1 MLCRLGKI
9 AIKMKDVS
17 IHISEKISTIASSRA
32 KSLTFIWDEF
42 LEEDNAISLPA
53 LVEEKAAFYRAAF
66 LSWTHDFSQTKIN
79 GTTLYEHLKLE
90 DDFPFWWT
98 SSLGQ
103 RFNINAASSIN
114 DVIKSMAFFDYL
126 AQEKLCP
133 TSINITTERTA
144 LSEFFKQW
152 GRRQGIEVNVM
163 LVSSSKKMKK
173 SVLVYA
179 IYLFRFVVYGIFNQP
194 KKQSQQ
200 NEFVFFDIF
209 THLKKGDEFNSNYW
223 TKLVKA
229 LEQNSVQWNHLYYK
243 TRERFSY
250 LNALKRIRLFNAKK
264 NLHKHQ
270 LLEQNFGL
278 FAYLKTIKRF
288 YTIRKR
294 AKKLLPKLSKAF
306 VCPNRKVDFSPWLKE
321 DFVDSLTGQEALKNC
336 FYSVL
341 LENTVEATPIDAKGV
356 YLQEFQPWEIALV
369 HYWKKEARNDLI
381 GMPHSTHRYW
391 DLRYFFAEKFFSQYA
406 RDIFPD
412 HIAVNGDYSYE
423 RCIENGY
430 PKAILKPV
438 EALRYLYHPSTPL
451 KRENKE
457 KAVLN
462 LLICCDYQS
471 STSERL
477 FEMVDQAIK
486 TGKLKCNVKVR
497 MHPAFPLAEELFH
510 QYDFEIS
517 KEEMVTVLQETDWVI
532 TSNLSA
538 IAVDGYYQGCNIA
551 QLSDG
556 LYFNLSP
563 LRGVVNELLFNST
576 EGLKNMLLN
585 QKHEKDSISYFT
597 IDSKIKKWENLLSL

>member
-1 MLCRLGKI
+1 MNN
-9 AIKMKDVS
+9 VS
-17 IHISEKISTIASSRA
+17 IHISDKISTIASSRA

-42 LEEDNAISLPA
+42 LEEDNLISLPS
-53 LVEEKAAFYRAAF
+53 LVEKKAAFYRAEF
-66 LSWTHDFSQTKIN
+66 LSWSHDFSQTKIN
-79 GTTLYEHLKLE
+79 GTILYEYLKLE
-90 DDFPFWWT
+90 DNLPFWWST
-98 SSLGQ
+98 SLGQ
-103 RFNINAASSIN
+103 RFNINTASSIN

-126 AQEKLCP
+126 TQEKKSP
-133 TSINITTERTA
+133 TSIHLTTGRTA
-144 LSEFFKQW
+144 LSVFFKEW
-152 GRRQGIEVNVM
+152 GKRQGIEVNVT
-163 LVSSSKKMKK
+163 LVNSSKKVKK

-179 IYLFRFVVYGIFNQP
+179 IYLFRFVVYRIFN
-194 KKQSQQ
+194 SQKNQ
-200 NEFVFFDIF
+200 FQKNEFVFFDIF
-209 THLKKGDEFNSNYW
+209 THLKKGNEFNSNYW

-278 FAYLKTIKRF
+278 VAYLKTIKRF
-288 YTIRKR
+288 YSIRKS
-294 AKKLLPKLSKAF
+294 AKKLLPELSKAF
-306 VCPNRKVDFSPWLKE
+306 VCPNRTIDFGPWLKE
-321 DFVDSLTGQEALKNC
+321 DFIDSLTGQEALKNC

-341 LENTVEATPIDAKGV
+341 LENAVKTTPINTKGV

-369 HYWKKEARNDLI
+369 HYWKKEVRNDLI

-391 DLRYFFAEKFFSQYA
+391 DLRYFFAEKFFTQHA

-412 HIAVNGDYSYE
+412 HIAINGDYSYE

-430 PKAILKPV
+430 PKAILKPI
-438 EALRYLYHPSTPL
+438 EALRYLHHPTVPL
-451 KRENKE
+451 KRKNKE
-457 KAVLN
+457 NEVLN
-462 LLICCDYQS
+462 LLICCDYQT

-477 FEMVDQAIK
+477 FKMVDQAIK
-486 TGKLKCNVKVR
+486 SGKLKCNVKVR
-497 MHPAFPLAEELFH
+497 MHPAFPLSKELYQ

-517 KEEMVTVLQETDWVI
+517 KEDMVIAMQESDWVI

-563 LRGVVNELLFNST
+563 LRGVVNGLLFSNA
-576 EGLKNMLLN
+576 KMLLN
-585 QKHEKDSISYFT
+585 IINQTNREKNISFNYFF
-597 IDSKIKKWENLLSL
+597 IDSNLPKLKHLIELP

>member
-1 MLCRLGKI
+1 
-9 AIKMKDVS
+9 MKCVPIDITDRVS
-17 IHISEKISTIASSRA
+17 TRTPCGQG
-32 KSLTFIWDEF
+32 SLVFVWDEF
-42 LEEDNAISLPA
+42 LEEDNAISLPSI
-53 LVEEKAAFYRAAF
+53 VEEKAAFYRAAF
-66 LSWTHDFSQTKIN
+66 LSWSHDFSQTKIN
-79 GTTLYEHLKLE
+79 ETTLYEHLKLE

-126 AQEKLCP
+126 AQEKIRP
-133 TSINITTERTA
+133 TSISITTERTD
-144 LSEFFKQW
+144 LSVFFQKW
-152 GRRQGIEVNVM
+152 GKRRGIEVNVK
-163 LVSSSKKMKK
+163 LVSSSKKVKK
-173 SVLVYA
+173 SVLLYA
-179 IYLFRFVVYGIFNQP
+179 LYLFRFVVYGMFDQS
-194 KKQSQQ
+194 KKKSQQ

-209 THLKKGDEFNSNYW
+209 THLEKGAEFKSNYW
-223 TKLVKA
+223 TKLVEA

-250 LNALKRIRLFNAKK
+250 LNSLKRIKLFNAKK

-270 LLEQNFGL
+270 LIEQNFDL
-278 FAYLKTIKRF
+278 VDYLKTIKRF
-288 YTIRKR
+288 YTIRKS
-294 AKKLLPKLSKAF
+294 AKKLLPELSKAF
-306 VCPNRKVDFSPWLKE
+306 VCPNRRIDFSPYLI
-321 DFVDSLTGQEALKNC
+321 DDLMDSLVGQEALKNC

-341 LENTVEATPIDAKGV
+341 MEKVVNATPIHVKGI

-369 HYWKKEARNDLI
+369 HYWKKEDRNDLI

-391 DLRYFFAEKFFSQYA
+391 DLRYFFDEKFFHQYA

-423 RCIENGY
+423 RCVENGY

-438 EALRYLYHPSTPL
+438 EALRYLHHPSVPL
-451 KRENKE
+451 KRKNKG

-471 STSERL
+471 STSKRL

-486 TGKLKCNVKVR
+486 SGKLKCNVKVR

-517 KEEMVTVLQETDWVI
+517 KEEMVTALQETDWVI

-538 IAVDGYYQGCNIA
+538 IAVDAYYQGCNIA

-597 IDSKIKKWENLLSL
+597 IDSKIKKWSLILFDHKT